1 MMNLANFSTT
11 WTNNLPRRDR
21 GIRGIKVAGY
31 CHGEM
36 TMTVELLGGMT
47 FNASLW
53 GIRDAGALE
62 RLAAECGYLAA
73 CLRAATVAG
82 TLERAHELTEAEA
95 LRYATPAHAAC
106 AVLAHVRMSYGGNSP
121 AVAARRRRVMLA
133 ALRDLAVAARAIAE
147 AVRAFDKAVR
157 EAEEDKVR
165 AEQLR
170 RLPAPL
176 TQVPLAATRRGRPDA
191 AAALRREALLAT
203 GVPALIMLAL
213 IVNFILSR
221 C

>member
-1 MMNLANFSTT
+1 MMNLADFSTS
-11 WTNNLPRRDR
+11 WTNALPRRDR
-21 GIRGIKVAGY
+21 GLRSVKAVGY
-31 CHGEM
+31 RHGEM

-62 RLAAECGYLAA
+62 RLAAECGRLAA
-73 CLRAATVAG
+73 RLRAATVAG

-106 AVLAHVRMSYGGNSP
+106 AVLAHVRMQYSGNSP
-121 AVAARRRRVMLA
+121 TVAARRRRVMIA

-203 GVPALIMLAL
+203 GVPVLVMFSLIA
-213 IVNFILSR
+213 NFILQR